1 MSTAF
6 ISKTALSGGC
16 LLVILLAAN
25 NVQAAA
31 LTISQQPLFL
41 NESVDPNIFVTIDD
55 SGSMAFAYAPD
66 AISANRDRVYFKS
79 SAYNPMYYNPSV
91 VYKVPKKVTVVN
103 GNLQV
108 SDYPSPSFTAAWR
121 NGFTQAGSVNLAS
134 AYRVTVDY
142 GRGQDLEV
150 GNYSAAYYYNY
161 VPSSCANPSLTKE
174 SCYQLVTVGAAEQSN
189 FAIWYS
195 FYRTRALSTQSAAS
209 LAFYSLPE
217 SVRVTWQVLNNGN
230 CNNIGSGSSAGNCF
244 TNYLRPFSGNH
255 RANFYSF
262 LERLTVNGGTPL
274 RSALQRA
281 GSFLSKTGVNGPY
294 AAVPGTS
301 SSPEYACRPTY
312 NIVMTDGLWNGDTI
326 NIGNYD
332 NNSRTLPDGTSYS
345 ARAPYKDGASNT
357 LADLAFQYW
366 ANDARPDLA
375 NRLAPYAPFKNSD
388 ATTQYFDPRNNPAT
402 WQHMVTYTLGLG
414 LTTSLTNPQW
424 GGSTFTGDYS
434 QLLSGVKAWP
444 NAADNSSNNVY
455 DLWHAAINGRGEFF
469 SVDSPDAMADAF
481 STILSRIA
489 DRDTSAAA
497 VSLESAV
504 TTAGNEAYYARFS
517 SQNWSGQLIKYEVV
531 SNSLTGGV
539 TLSPAWDAR
548 DTLNAQSPASRNIK
562 FASGGQLRDFLWSN
576 LSTAQRALLQKDE
589 DGNSESNSANAQLR
603 VSYIRGDRSN
613 EGTASG
619 RFRERTSVLGDIIYS
634 SPAIV
639 AKPDSLPALMDR
651 ARGVVSG
658 AAGVESYADFVTAQ
672 AQRAKRIYVG
682 ANDGMLH
689 GFDENGSERFAFI
702 PTAVLDKLYVLS
714 GQNYK
719 GTKHRFFVDGTP
731 VVSDVLINNK
741 WRTVLIGTLRGGG
754 RSVFAL
760 DVTEPGNEKLLWEFS
775 DSVDGDLGYT
785 FTRPIVTKLHDGNW
799 GVVLSNGYNSTNDKA
814 ALFVLNV
821 ATGAVIKKFVLPT
834 GNVVNGLSSP
844 RVADINGDLIAD
856 YVYAGDLQGNLWR
869 FDLFSSTL
877 SSLNVVAADGSMI
890 NGSSSD
896 WRIAFNSNPLFTAT
910 VVNTANQTVRQPI
923 TAAPTLIR
931 HPSGKGFVITFGTGK
946 YVESSDAQAD
956 TSKNMSL
963 YGIWDT
969 QTAPIGTAV
978 STTPSLSRT
987 NLVEQ
992 TISTRS
998 SASFNDLSSGSGRSL
1013 EYRIFS
1019 SNPVQWFVNGDA
1031 SQGVNKYGWF
1041 IDLKEGGV
1049 RKGEMLT
1056 TDLTARASVL
1066 IATTT
1071 IPNTDPC
1078 EAGIDRWVNAIDGV
1092 TGGATS
1098 FNVFDLTGN
1107 NYVTAEDSYG
1117 GQVVS
1122 SIRTPGYGSPS
1133 VVGQDAYIN
1142 EPDGIRRERLSFGEL
1157 SRGRQSWRVVEE

>member
-1 MSTAF
+1 MTIEFNVKS
-6 ISKTALSGGC
+6 ILSAGFSV
-16 LLVILLAAN
+16 VILLSAEQL
-25 NVQAAA
+25 QAAA

-41 NESVDPNIFVTIDD
+41 NESVDPNILVTIDD

-66 AISANRDRVYFKS
+66 AISANKARVYFKS

-91 VYKVPKKVTVVN
+91 VYKLPKKVTVVN

-108 SDYPSPSFTAAWR
+108 SDYPAPSFTAAWR
-121 NGFTQAGSVNLAS
+121 NGFTQAGSVNLS
-134 AYRVTVDY
+134 NAYRATVEY
-142 GRGQDLEV
+142 GRGYDEET
-150 GNYSAAYYYNY
+150 GNFSSAYYYNY
-161 VPSSCANPSLTKE
+161 VPSGCANPSLTNE
-174 SCYQLVTVGAAEQSN
+174 ACYKLVTVGAAEQSN

-195 FYRTRALSTQSAAS
+195 FYRTRSLSTQSAAS

-217 SVRVTWQVLNNGN
+217 NVRVTWQVLNNGS
-230 CNNIGSGSSAGNCF
+230 CNNIGSGSAAGNCF
-244 TNYLRPFSGNH
+244 TNYLRPFSGSH

-262 LERLTVNGGTPL
+262 LERLTVTGGTPL

-312 NIVMTDGLWNGDTI
+312 NIMMTDGLWNGDTI

-332 NNSRTLPDGTSYS
+332 NVARTLPDGTSYT
-345 ARAPYKDGASNT
+345 AKAPYKDEASNT

-366 ANDARPDLA
+366 ATDARPDLA
-375 NRLAPYAPFKNSD
+375 NRLAPYAPYKNAD
-388 ATTQYFDPRNNPAT
+388 AIAQYFDPRNNPAT

-414 LTTSLTNPQW
+414 LTTSLTNPRW
-424 GGSTFTGDYS
+424 GGSTFSGDYS
-434 QLLSGVKAWP
+434 QLSSGGKVWP
-444 NAADNSSNNVY
+444 NAADNSANNVY

-469 SVDSPDAMADAF
+469 SVDSPDAMAEAF

-517 SQNWSGQLIKYEVV
+517 SQNWSGQLIKYDVV
-531 SNSLTGGV
+531 SDSLTGGV
-539 TLSPAWDAR
+539 TLSPSWDAR

-576 LSTAQRALLQKDE
+576 LSTVQRALLQKDE
-589 DGNSESNSANAQLR
+589 DGNAEANSANAQLR

-613 EGTASG
+613 EGTVAG
-619 RFRERTSVLGDIIYS
+619 RFRERTAVLGDIIYS
-634 SPAIV
+634 SPVIV

-651 ARGVVSG
+651 ARGVVST
-658 AAGVESYADFVTAQ
+658 ASEVQSYADFLSAQ
-672 AQRAKRIYVG
+672 SQRSKRIYVG

-689 GFDENGSERFAFI
+689 GFDENGIERFAFI
-702 PTAVLDKLYVLS
+702 PTAVLDKLYLLS
-714 GQNYK
+714 GQSYK

-731 VVSDVLINNK
+731 VVSDVLINNQ
-741 WRTVLIGTLRGGG
+741 WRTILIGTLRAGG

-760 DVTEPGNEKLLWEFS
+760 DVTEPGDEKLLWEFS
-775 DSVDGDLGYT
+775 DSTDGDLGYT
-785 FTRPIVTKLHDGNW
+785 FTRPVVTKLHDGNW

-814 ALFVLNV
+814 VLFVLN
-821 ATGAVIKKFVLPT
+821 ASTGAVIKKFVLPT
-834 GNVVNGLSSP
+834 GNAVNGLSSP

-856 YVYAGDLQGNLWR
+856 YVYAGDLQGNVWR
-869 FDLFSSTL
+869 FDLFASNLTNFDVIS
-877 SSLNVVAADGSMI
+877 ADGSMT

-896 WRIAFNSNPLFTAT
+896 WRIAFNSSPLFVAT
-910 VVNTANQTVRQPI
+910 VINTSNQNVRQPI

-931 HPSGKGFVITFGTGK
+931 HPSGKGFIVTFGTGK

-956 TSKNMSL
+956 TSKNMTL
-963 YGIWDT
+963 YGVWDT
-969 QTAPIGTAV
+969 QTAPTGTAV
-978 STTPSLSRT
+978 SSTPTLTRT

-992 TISTRS
+992 TVSTRS
-998 SASFNDLSSGSGRSL
+998 SATFTDLDASTSRSL

-1019 SNPVQWFVNGDA
+1019 RNPVQWFVNGDP
-1031 SQGVNKYGWF
+1031 SQGVNRYGWY
-1041 IDLKEGGV
+1041 IDLKEGGS

-1056 TDLTARASVL
+1056 TDLTARANVL

-1107 NYVTAEDSYG
+1107 NYVTAEDSYS

-1133 VVGQDAYIN
+1133 VVGQDAFIN

-1157 SRGRQSWRVVEE
+1157 SKGRQSWRVVEE